1 MANFYDLFGIN
12 PEDVQETCVLSPFL
26 YKGLTH
32 DFGIDKLSK
41 GARYA
46 SASVDNI
53 TLIHTQIGALQVG
66 DCVLHL
72 KETNC
77 KKVILFGACGAVEN
91 HYSIGTIIT
100 PKKAYNY
107 ESFSSLINDE
117 YIVPDSYEADAGLLK
132 QCYDNHDHCASLGS
146 VNLEKDYILRLK
158 QNSIGVVDMETC
170 ALYAACEQS
179 FLHGIA
185 VLYVTDHIEK
195 SDVFDKKSAA
205 DYTHISEAQRK
216 CIELIKTLANNS

>member
-1 MANFYDLFGIN
+1 MANFIDLFGIDSS
-12 PEDVQETCVLSPFL
+12 EVKETCVLSPFL

-32 DFGIDKLSK
+32 DFGLNNLSK

-46 SASVDNI
+46 AASTDDL

-77 KKVILFGACGAVEN
+77 KNVILFGACGAVNN
-91 HYSIGTIIT
+91 HYKVGTIVT

-117 YIVPDSYEADAGLLK
+117 YITPDYYEADSGLLS
-132 QCYDNHDHCASLGS
+132 QCYGEHASCASLGS

-158 QNSIGVVDMETC
+158 QNDIGVIDMETC
-170 ALYAACEQS
+170 SLYAACQKS
-179 FLHGIA
+179 FLHGLAI
-185 VLYVTDHIEK
+185 LYVTDHIEK
-195 SDVFDKKSAA
+195 SDVFDKKSAE
-205 DYTHISEAQRK
+205 DYCHISEAQKK
-216 CIELIKTLANNS
+216 CIELIKDLNK